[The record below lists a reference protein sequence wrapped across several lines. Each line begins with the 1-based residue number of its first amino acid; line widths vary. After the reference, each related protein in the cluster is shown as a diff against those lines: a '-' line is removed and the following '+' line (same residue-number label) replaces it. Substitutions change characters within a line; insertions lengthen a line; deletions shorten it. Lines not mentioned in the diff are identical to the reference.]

1 MSEFIS
7 VVLCTHNPRPAYLER
22 VMAALRDQT
31 LPRSSWELLIV
42 DNRSDQPLETQVDLS
57 WHEDARC
64 VREEILGLSHARCR
78 GIRES
83 KGEIMVFVDDDNVLE
98 SDYLEQALLI
108 SQQQPRAGVWCGQ
121 SKPVFETPP
130 PDWAQPFLPYLALR
144 EFDQDTFMMERD
156 MTQPLPY
163 GAGMCVRRV
172 VAAAFA
178 QAYQQESWR
187 SLLGRQ
193 GSSLMSGEDTDL
205 GLLSL
210 EMGWGIGSFFRLR
223 LEHLIPSSRLTR
235 EYLLRLTEASSASSC
250 LISCFHGESKQ
261 SPSRL
266 RLALRYL
273 RYWLIPGGMQRNFM
287 LSVIAGEW
295 RACGILSQLGFRGM
309 PSI

>member
-22 VMAALRDQT
+22 VMAALREQT

-42 DNRSDQPLETQVDLS
+42 DNRSDQPLATQADLS
-57 WHEDARC
+57 WHEHARC
-64 VREEILGLSHARCR
+64 VREENLGLSHARCR

-83 KGEIMVFVDDDNVLE
+83 KGEIMVFVDDDNVLA
-98 SDYLEQALLI
+98 SDYLEQTLVI

-121 SKPVFETPP
+121 SRPVFETPP

-144 EFDQDTFMMERD
+144 EFDHDSFMMKRD
-156 MTQPLPY
+156 MAQPLPY

-172 VAAAFA
+172 VAEAFA

-193 GSSLMSGEDTDL
+193 GSNLMSGEDSDM

-210 EMGWGIGSFFRLR
+210 KIGWGIGSFSRLR

-250 LISCFHGESKQ
+250 LISFFHGESQ
-261 SPSRL
+261 QAPSRL

-273 RYWLIPGGMQRNFM
+273 RYWLIPDGMQRSFM

-295 RACGILSQLGFRGM
+295 RACGILSQLRSRGM
-309 PSI
+309 PSS